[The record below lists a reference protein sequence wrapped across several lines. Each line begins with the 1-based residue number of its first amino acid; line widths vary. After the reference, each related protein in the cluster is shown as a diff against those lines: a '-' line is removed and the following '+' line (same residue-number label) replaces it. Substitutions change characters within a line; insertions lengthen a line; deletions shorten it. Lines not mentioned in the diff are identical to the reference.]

1 MNGMH
6 EIDAQQLHELL
17 AGTQIEEFDAVEEAF
32 KLLLGDS
39 KQDYLTI
46 DTFKTIFENLN
57 LGQIAPSDE
66 EIFMEVA
73 KADGDKTSNKIT
85 LQDFRNILTY
95 KP

>member
-73 KADGDKTSNKIT
+73 KAEGDKTSNKIT

>member
-1 MNGMH
+1 M
-6 EIDAQQLHELL
+6 
-17 AGTQIEEFDAVEEAF
+17 
-32 KLLLGDS
+32 
-39 KQDYLTI
+39 
-46 DTFKTIFENLN
+46 N

-95 KP
+95 KPQIKDPLADAIDGGDGVDGDGMESEGEDEDQYYKRKWWWADTD

>member
-1 MNGMH
+1 M
-6 EIDAQQLHELL
+6 
-17 AGTQIEEFDAVEEAF
+17 
-32 KLLLGDS
+32 LLGES

-46 DTFKTIFENLN
+46 DTFRTIFKALN
-57 LGQIAPSDE
+57 LGEIAPSDE

-73 KADGDKTSNKIT
+73 KADGDKNSNRIT